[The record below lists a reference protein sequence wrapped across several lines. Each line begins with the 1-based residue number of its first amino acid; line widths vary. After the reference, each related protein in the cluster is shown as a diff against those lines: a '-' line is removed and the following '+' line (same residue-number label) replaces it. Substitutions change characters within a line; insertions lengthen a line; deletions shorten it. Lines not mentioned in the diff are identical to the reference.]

1 MTCSGWKAT
10 VACMVR
16 VLALGCAVELS
27 LFLSDAGAPGAYI
40 QVARPIDIPT
50 ERLERPRPEQDRAQ
64 RSRQKPVLRHADVI
78 GLAKVAAKKELGK
91 SFDDYELKAV
101 VFDPSTNTWSVTFD
115 PKPPR
120 RSSEGCLI
128 MFVRDDT
135 KDTDLARCS

>member
-1 MTCSGWKAT
+1 MSRSGWRAIVART
-10 VACMVR
+10 VGIAV
-16 VLALGCAVELS
+16 LGCAVGLS
-27 LFLSDAGAPGAYI
+27 QSLSEAGAPETYI
-40 QVARPIDIPT
+40 QIARPIDIPT

-64 RSRQKPVLRHADVI
+64 RNQQKPALRHADVI

-101 VFDPSTNTWSVTFD
+101 VFDPTTNTWSVTFD

-120 RSSEGCLI
+120 RFSEGCLI
-128 MFVRDDT
+128 VFVRDET